1 MAIKNGIPAHIDK
14 PCQGALL
21 AIKDALDALNGKW
34 KLPIIIVLMEGPR
47 RFKDLQ
53 RTVTGITPKLLSK
66 ELKELEL
73 NELVIRT
80 VYDTMP
86 VAIEYS
92 LTPYSKTLNPVI
104 HSLSEWGIQHRKH
117 ILGKSKESKAVAD
130 SHKRIAEPAR

>member
-1 MAIKNGIPAHIDK
+1 MARKKEAADLIDK
-14 PCQGALL
+14 ACQGSLL

-53 RTVTGITPKLLSK
+53 RAVTGITPKLLSK

-73 NELVIRT
+73 NEFVKRT
-80 VYDTMP
+80 VYDSMP

-92 LTPYSKTLNPVI
+92 LTPYSKTLDPVI
-104 HSLSEWGIQHRKH
+104 LSLRDWGIQHRNH
-117 ILGKSKESKAVAD
+117 ILGKCKEVKSAKEAQR
-130 SHKRIAEPAR
+130 RIAESVR

>member
-1 MAIKNGIPAHIDK
+1 MTMAKKKEVADPIDK
-14 PCQGALL
+14 ACQGSLL

-73 NELVIRT
+73 NEFVKRT

-92 LTPYSKTLNPVI
+92 LTPYSKTLDPVI
-104 HSLSEWGIQHRKH
+104 LSL
-117 ILGKSKESKAVAD
+117 
-130 SHKRIAEPAR
+130 